1 MSFGINLSK
10 PLALV
15 GVIVGGIVTLLVL
28 AGFVGP
34 MLDAGKSVTENIST
48 ADTGSTIG
56 DTLASA
62 LGPIIPV
69 VLVVGLIGLAFAAVQ
84 FAKSQK

>member
-1 MSFGINLSK
+1 MAFGINLSK

-28 AGFVGP
+28 AGFVAP
-34 MLDAGKSVTENIST
+34 MLDAGKSVTENIT
-48 ADTGSTIG
+48 DADTGSPIG
-56 DTLASA
+56 DTLAAA

-69 VLVVGLIGLAFAAVQ
+69 VLVVALIGLAFAAVQ
-84 FAKSQK
+84 FARSK